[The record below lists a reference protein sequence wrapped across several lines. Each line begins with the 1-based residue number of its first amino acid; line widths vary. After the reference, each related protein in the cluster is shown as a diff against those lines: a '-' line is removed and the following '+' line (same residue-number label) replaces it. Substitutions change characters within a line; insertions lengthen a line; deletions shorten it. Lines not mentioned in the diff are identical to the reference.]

1 MKQLVEFL
9 VKQPVQHQEIS
20 YVTWTS
26 KGIRVVYSNAM
37 VALLSAEDIYP
48 LAVPAKVVSLV
59 ASERMDMI
67 PKAS

>member
-1 MKQLVEFL
+1 
-9 VKQPVQHQEIS
+9 
-20 YVTWTS
+20 
-26 KGIRVVYSNAM
+26 VYSNAM

>member
-20 YVTWTS
+20 YVTWSS
-26 KGIRVVYSNAM
+26 KGIRVVYSSSM
-37 VALLSAEDIYP
+37 VVYLTAEDMYP
-48 LAVPAKVVSLV
+48 LAVPAKVGSLI
-59 ASERMDMI
+59 ASERTDVI

>member
-1 MKQLVEFL
+1 VKRLLEFL

-26 KGIRVVYSNAM
+26 KGIRVAYSNAM
-37 VALLSAEDIYP
+37 VALLSAEDMYP
-48 LAVPAKVVSLV
+48 LAIPVKVGLLV
-59 ASERMDMI
+59 ASEGMDMI

>member
-9 VKQPVQHQEIS
+9 VKQPAQHQEIL

-26 KGIRVVYSNAM
+26 KGIRVEYSNAM
-37 VALLSAEDIYP
+37 VALLSAEDMYP

-59 ASERMDMI
+59 ACERMDMI